1 MGEWI
6 EVMGLEDIAADGSHA
21 LVGDEEI
28 LLVRQGNAV
37 YALGYLCSH
46 QDKELQ
52 GGECDAEAWLCPHH
66 GARFDLKTGKALS
79 MPAVEP
85 ISSYE
90 VKVEQG
96 RVFVRE
102 PRP

>member
-6 EVMGLEDIAADGSHA
+6 EVMGVEDIAADGSYA
-21 LVGDEEI
+21 VLGEEEI
-28 LLVRQGNAV
+28 LLVRQGDTV

-52 GGECDAEAWLCPHH
+52 GGECEGGAWICPHH
-66 GARFDLKTGKALS
+66 GARFDLKTGAALS

-85 ISSYE
+85 IPSYE
-90 VKVEQG
+90 VKVEKG

-102 PRP
+102 PGS